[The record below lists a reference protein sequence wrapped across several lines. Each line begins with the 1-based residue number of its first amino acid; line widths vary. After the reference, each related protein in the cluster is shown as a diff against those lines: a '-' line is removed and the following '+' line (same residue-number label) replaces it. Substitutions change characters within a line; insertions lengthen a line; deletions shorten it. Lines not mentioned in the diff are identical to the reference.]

1 MSNSLVTDIFSL
13 PADQAWKCI
22 LEDLWALFSEPV
34 RNDLAD
40 AQTTERDRQSAK
52 LDNLLSGAA
61 WEMWNSL
68 ETNTPRTSQELKT
81 FWAGRNQGKAVLVLD
96 ALSLRETPLILDQA
110 EARG

>member
-22 LEDLWALFSEPV
+22 LEDLWVIFSEPV

-40 AQTTERDRQSAK
+40 AQTTERDRLSAK

-68 ETNTPRTSQELKT
+68 ETDTLRTSKELKV

-96 ALSLRETPLILDQA
+96 ALSLRESPLILA
-110 EARG
+110 EARSR